1 MELIITLIVLIIIWC
16 VAFMVG
22 NKQGTNQLI
31 NQIKKDGGYYDMEY
45 TSSVYPILDPTS
57 SLNEVPKEF
66 LMGGDIERTLHIAGV
81 KQATP
86 AKLQEWQDERFN
98 RASIETEQRKTI
110 DDLLSTLDKADLQ
123 LKAGIVSPETTELL
137 NKTKEHAEK
146 IKISI
151 KEIDPIEE
159 LKMKTDAARKQHER
173 ERQERI
179 KIDFDAL
186 NFSRISNEARKQIT
200 EIVKQDL
207 ENKIKQIEKNTP
219 EINENDTMGSI
230 GSKPKTQTDYQREHK
245 VEQEKG
251 DIDFM
256 HKWIQEKSGKK
267 DPIPK
272 KENPKQFNG
281 IKTEEPFVKTRTK
294 RKPKTTKEW
303 EDEFDIGGN
312 S

>member
-16 VAFMVG
+16 IAFMVG

-110 DDLLSTLDKADLQ
+110 DNLLSTLDKADLQ

-207 ENKIKQIEKNTP
+207 ENKIKQIEENTP
-219 EINENDTMGSI
+219 EIVEDDTMGSI
-230 GSKPKTQTDYQREHK
+230 GSKPKTQTDYQNEHK

-267 DPIPK
+267 DPVSK
-272 KENPKQFNG
+272 
-281 IKTEEPFVKTRTK
+281 K

>member
-45 TSSVYPILDPTS
+45 TSSVYPILEPTS
-57 SLNEVPKEF
+57 SFNSEVPQEWLANGDKE
-66 LMGGDIERTLHIAGV
+66 RALHIAGI
-81 KQATP
+81 KEATP
-86 AKLQEWQDERFN
+86 AKITEWENER
-98 RASIETEQRKTI
+98 RAKVETKTELSM
-110 DDLLSTLDKADLQ
+110 DSLLSKLNKTDLQ
-123 LKAGIVSPETTELL
+123 IKAGIIENTD
-137 NKTKEHAEK
+137 KTPAKSGYDYGLK
-146 IKISI
+146 V
-151 KEIDPIEE
+151 IDPIEE
-159 LKMKTDAARKQHER
+159 LKLKTDAARKQHER

-219 EINENDTMGSI
+219 EINEDTKSEG
-230 GSKPKTQTDYQREHK
+230 
-245 VEQEKG
+245 
-251 DIDFM
+251 DFM
-256 HKWIQEKSGKK
+256 YNWIREKSGKK
-267 DPIPK
+267 KP
-272 KENPKQFNG
+272 NPKQMDG
-281 IKTEEPFVKTRTK
+281 IESDKPFVKTRK